1 MTKNRTRRG
10 FTLIELLVVIAIIAV
25 LIGLLLPAVQA
36 AREAARR
43 SQCVN
48 NLKQIGL
55 GLHNYHSSLDS
66 FPLGAAMNPAE
77 LSHRHAGWTEW
88 SAHAM
93 LLPYMEQA
101 PIYNSINFNFA
112 GGYAI
117 GGDVNRTAWTLRV
130 SSFLCPSDG
139 LAGQGNTNSYYA
151 SVGTSTYDWWG
162 GVDNNLS
169 VPVPAWEDKRHT
181 TGLFAKYRSYGVR
194 DATDGTSTTVAF
206 SEGLVGGLTEN
217 ASARN
222 NGRNAINGVTLDAA
236 ARRLDASE
244 NVPAI
249 MTALQVCS
257 TAWRG
262 SNAPQNRRSVGE
274 RWGWGDT
281 AMTMFNTIVPPNS
294 TQHVWHSCRH
304 GCSGCAP
311 DSAAFTNATSA
322 HSGGCNVAMGDGSVR
337 FVKSS
342 ISMQTWM
349 AIGTR
354 ANGET
359 VSGDAY

>member
-55 GLHNYHSSLDS
+55 GIHNYASSLGT
-66 FPLGAAMNPAE
+66 FPLGAAMAPGENLAQRT
-77 LSHRHAGWTEW
+77 SGWTNW

-93 LLPYMEQA
+93 LLPYMEQT
-101 PIYNSINFNFA
+101 PIYNAINFNWA
-112 GGYAI
+112 GGHHI
-117 GGDVNRTAWTLRV
+117 GGAINSTAWHTKV

-139 LAGQGNTNSYYA
+139 LAGQANTNSYYG

-162 GVDNNLS
+162 GMDNAS
-169 VPVPAWEDKRHT
+169 PPAWEDKRHT
-181 TGLFAKYRSYGVR
+181 TGIFAKYRSYGIQ
-194 DATDGTSTTVAF
+194 DATDGTSSTVAF
-206 SEGLVGGLTEN
+206 SEGLVGGLT
-217 ASARN
+217 RN
-222 NGRNAINGVTLDAA
+222 DSTRNSYRNGINGLALAEA
-236 ARRLDASE
+236 ARRLDGSE
-244 NVPAI
+244 NMPAI
-249 MTALQVCS
+249 LTALDACS

-262 SNAPQNRRSVGE
+262 SAAPTNRTENGQ

-281 AMTMFNTIVPPNS
+281 GMTLFNTVAPPNS
-294 TQHVWHSCRH
+294 TRYLWHSCRH
-304 GCSGCAP
+304 GCPDCSP
-311 DSAAFTNATSA
+311 DSAVFTNATSA
-322 HSGGCNVAMGDGSVR
+322 HSGGVNVAFADGSVR
-337 FVKSS
+337 FIKST
-342 ISMQTWM
+342 INMQTWM

-359 VSGDAY
+359 VSSDAY